1 MRSFLL
7 GILFMIFISG
17 CANIRRIEVPESRGN
32 WAAES
37 AEKPHEVERPRRQMY
52 TRHQEGKYVI
62 KPEPYSIASKKK
74 DPELLGPQRTL
85 SAEAPSNETVEAKNP
100 TPKKPAPSGM
110 TRQACISLIGE
121 EKFNT
126 YVQKYGGEKGALR
139 RCLIL
144 KRIRG

>member
-1 MRSFLL
+1 MRSLIL
-7 GILFMIFISG
+7 GILFVIFISG
-17 CANIRRIEVPESRGN
+17 CAHIRRIEVPESQGN
-32 WAAES
+32 WAAETN
-37 AEKPHEVERPRRQMY
+37 VTERPRGQLY
-52 TRHQEGKYVI
+52 TRHKEEKYVI

-85 SAEAPSNETVEAKNP
+85 NSDTLSQKKSA
-100 TPKKPAPSGM
+100 TPQKTHKKSSASGM

-121 EKFNT
+121 EKFNS

>member
-1 MRSFLL
+1 MLRTLLL
-7 GILFMIFISG
+7 GAFALFILSG
-17 CANIRRIEVPESRGN
+17 CANIRRIEVPESQGQ
-32 WAAES
+32 WTSETDAS
-37 AEKPHEVERPRRQMY
+37 TTGRQPGRMY
-52 TRHQEGKYVI
+52 TRHKEGKYVI

-85 SAEAPSNETVEAKNP
+85 PAT
-100 TPKKPAPSGM
+100 PAPESTPAKTVAKKSAPGM
-110 TRQACISLIGE
+110 SREACISLIGQ